1 MIRELNRLIEKQI
14 RKSQKTDGHKKIVKV
29 KKQNMETTK
38 LKDLS
43 F

>member
-14 RKSQKTDGHKKIVKV
+14 RKSQKTDEYKKIIKI
-29 KKQNMETTK
+29 KKQTSQTIK
-38 LKDLS
+38 LKNIS